1 MIPPGNGFYG
11 KDHEAMAR
19 RQNIFCR
26 RGAIGYFCDA
36 VKSRLSHFFTNSRN
50 PPHQHDADRGT
61 HESTDLATEAWTSRK
76 TGVDTE
82 SLTTA
87 IECAG
92 EAVFITDASG
102 MILYA
107 NPAFTTQ
114 TGYARKEVLGKTPN
128 ILKSGLQDAA
138 FYANLWATI
147 RSGKTWRGELAN
159 RRKDGV
165 LYEVEQTIAPGKD
178 GSDAITGYV
187 SIKRDV
193 TERRRAEREVAEHQ
207 SRMQAS
213 ARMAALG
220 LVAGN
225 IAHEIKN
232 PLTVIS
238 GDAEL
243 LATMCRNGKG
253 HEKNCLDATERIA
266 RNAERLE
273 RIVRGLLNLSR
284 EGARDTFHCVSMRT
298 LIEETAELCR
308 PQFVF
313 KGVRL
318 ECPMPGADLRV
329 ECRPTQI
336 SQALLNL
343 LTNALDAVSP
353 LQQRWVRV
361 ECFDDDD
368 AVVLAVID
376 SGGGIAAPL
385 RANIFNEF
393 YTTKNDGA
401 SCGLGLSISRA
412 IVEQHDGVLFLDEDA
427 PHTRFVSRLPKTQ
440 AKSRKS
446 NPSEAHAR

>member
-1 MIPPGNGFYG
+1 
-11 KDHEAMAR
+11 MAR
-19 RQNIFCR
+19 RQSIFCR
-26 RGAIGYFCDA
+26 RGGIGFFWDA
-36 VKSRLSHFFTNSRN
+36 VKNRLGHFFTTSGN
-50 PPHQHDADRGT
+50 PSHQHSVDCGAR
-61 HESTDLATEAWTSRK
+61 EYSDLATQAWASRK
-76 TGVDTE
+76 TGVHTE

-92 EAVFITDASG
+92 EAVLITDVNG
-102 MILYA
+102 VILYA
-107 NPAFTTQ
+107 NPAFSTQ

-147 RSGKTWRGELAN
+147 RSGETWRGELVN

-165 LYEVEQTIAPGKD
+165 FYEVEQTIAPVKD
-178 GSDAITGYV
+178 GAGAITGYV

-207 SRMQAS
+207 ARMQAS

-232 PLTVIS
+232 PLTVIVCDS
-238 GDAEL
+238 EL
-243 LATMCRNGKG
+243 IATMCRNGKG
-253 HEKNCLDATERIA
+253 HEKDCLDATERIV

-284 EGARDTFHCVSMRT
+284 EGARDPFHCISIRT
-298 LIEETAELCR
+298 LIEETIELCQ
-308 PQFVF
+308 PQFVY

-318 ECPMPGADLRV
+318 ECPMPEADLRV

-336 SQALLNL
+336 SQAILNL
-343 LTNALDAVSP
+343 IINAMDAVQS

-368 AVVLAVID
+368 TVVLAVTD
-376 SGGGIAAPL
+376 SGSGIPAPL
-385 RANIFNEF
+385 RENIFNEF

-401 SCGLGLSISRA
+401 SSGLGLSISRA

-427 PHTRFVSRLPKTQ
+427 PHTRFVIRLSKTQ
-440 AKSRKS
+440 AK
-446 NPSEAHAR
+446 ARQKVACEI

>member
-1 MIPPGNGFYG
+1 MLF
-11 KDHEAMAR
+11 
-19 RQNIFCR
+19 R
-26 RGAIGYFCDA
+26 RGAIGCFFDA
-36 VKSRLSHFFTNSRN
+36 IRDRLTHFFTNSRN
-50 PPHQHDADRGT
+50 TPQSRDANGVAY
-61 HESTDLATEAWTSRK
+61 ESSVPAVEARMSRK
-76 TGVDTE
+76 TGVDSE

-92 EAVFITDASG
+92 EAVLITDG
-102 MILYA
+102 NGVILYA
-107 NPAFTTQ
+107 NPAFTAQ
-114 TGYARKEVLGKTPN
+114 TGYARKEVLGKTPK
-128 ILKSGLQDAA
+128 ILKSGLQGAA
-138 FYANLWATI
+138 FYANLWDTI
-147 RSGKTWRGELAN
+147 RSGKTWRGELVN
-159 RRKDGV
+159 RRKDGA
-165 LYEVEQTIAPGKD
+165 LYEVEQTIAPVKD
-178 GSDAITGYV
+178 GSGAITGYV

-193 TERRRAEREVAEHQ
+193 TERRRVEREVAEHQ

-243 LATMCRNGKG
+243 LASMYSAGKWN
-253 HEKNCLDATERIA
+253 EKICLEAAERLV

-273 RIVRGLLNLSR
+273 RIVRGLINLSR
-284 EGARDTFHCVSMRT
+284 EGSRDPFRCVPMRT
-298 LIEETAELCR
+298 LMEEAIELCR
-308 PQFVF
+308 PRFAL

-318 ECPMPGADLRV
+318 ECPTPGPDMRV

-343 LTNALDAVSP
+343 LTNALDAVSR
-353 LQQRWVRV
+353 LQDPWVCI
-361 ECFDDDD
+361 ECADDED
-368 AVVLAVID
+368 AVILAVSD
-376 SGGGIAAPL
+376 SGCGIPAPV

-412 IVEQHDGVLFLDEDA
+412 IVEQHNGALFLDEDA
-427 PHTRFVSRLPKTQ
+427 PHTRFVMRLPKTQ
-440 AKSRKS
+440 ARPLKS
-446 NPSEAHAR
+446 NSSEACAP